1 MKVINL
7 VAAAAMTAGI
17 AAGPASAATY
27 ISIASNPVGNTAY
40 QWAAGIAELAN
51 RNVEGVSVT
60 AEGTKGYLA
69 NIELFISDEVEAA
82 FTNTKLAYEVYS
94 AAGPYKDREKGT
106 MLSWISVAPIYM
118 HVVVPA
124 DSDIKS
130 FEDLRGKRIGI
141 GQAGGI
147 SMMDAELMLETAGMK
162 AGKDYN
168 DFRVPLPQMAS
179 MLADGQIDALIWEGT
194 APLPPLLQLQATN
207 DFRLIDMPEG
217 LLADM
222 AAISPAY
229 QTSELPAGIYEGQ
242 DAPVATHRLGNVLV
256 IRNNVPDDI
265 VYGITK
271 AVMEN
276 LEFMGNVHP
285 VWKRVSPETV
295 LTGFSAP
302 LHPGALRYFR
312 EINLPGLEEFVAR
325 VGEYQG

>member
-1 MKVINL
+1 MKLHAII
-7 VAAAAMTAGI
+7 AAAAVSTGI
-17 AAGPASAATY
+17 AAGPASAETY
-27 ISIASNPVGNTAY
+27 LSIASNPVGNTAY

-51 RNVEGVSVT
+51 RNVENVSVT

-69 NIELFISDEVEAA
+69 NIELFINDQVEAA
-82 FTNTKLAYEVYS
+82 FTNTKLAYEVYA
-94 AAGPYKDREKGT
+94 AAGPYEGREEGT

-124 DSDIKS
+124 DSDIQN

-147 SMMDAELMLETAGMK
+147 SMMDAEVMLETYGMTAGD
-162 AGKDYN
+162 DYD

-179 MLADGQIDALIWEGT
+179 MIADGQIDALIWEGT

-207 DFRLIDMPEG
+207 EFRLLDMPED

-222 AAISPAY
+222 AALSPAY
-229 QTSELPAGIYEGQ
+229 ETSELPAGSYEGQ
-242 DAPVATHRLGNVLV
+242 DEAVATHRLGNVLV
-256 IRNNVPDDI
+256 IRNDVPEEI

-285 VWKRVSPETV
+285 AWIRVTPGTV
-295 LTGFSAP
+295 LTGFNAP

-312 EINLPGLEEFVAR
+312 EAELPGIEDFVER
-325 VGEYQG
+325 VGEYEN